1 MNESTVELKKADG
14 SPIKFNFQLPNG
26 LPVKTILTPPFDFVH
41 SSKTNEYGIYITFS
55 QLELKDINK
64 IDIIEFKIYNNDIW
78 IILKNHYIVLYNL
91 NDKIMNELNKNNL
104 VFCFFDENEKFLTG
118 LKLDND

>member
-1 MNESTVELKKADG
+1 MNESSVELKKADG

-41 SSKTNEYGIYITFS
+41 SSKTNKYEIYITFS

-104 VFCFFDENEKFLTG
+104 VK
-118 LKLDND
+118 

>member
-1 MNESTVELKKADG
+1 MNESSVEFKKTDG
-14 SPIKFNFQLPNG
+14 NPIRFNFQLPNG

-55 QLELKDINK
+55 QLELKDINQ

-91 NDKIMNELNKNNL
+91 NDKIIQELKNKNL
-104 VFCFFDENEKFLTG
+104 GFCFFNLNKEFIKGFKF
-118 LKLDND
+118 D